1 MDFFGAMEISAS
13 GLDAERVRM
22 NVAASNLANVHTTR
36 TADGGPYKRRDV
48 ILAAVAAEEGL
59 APEAPDS
66 DGARVFRVEAA
77 EIVEDQ
83 SPPRLAY
90 DPSHPD
96 ANAEGYVAMPNVNVV
111 EEMVDMITATRA
123 YEAGVSALKSASAM
137 AEGALNIGR

>member
-48 ILAAVAAEEGL
+48 VLAAVAAEEGL
-59 APEAPDS
+59 APEAPDAQ
-66 DGARVFRVEAA
+66 GPRVFRVEAA

-83 SPPRLAY
+83 SPPRLSY